1 MNAHIL
7 YAKEGGRKPLL
18 RFKLECINVLLDA
31 SATEPSAPTASDR
44 FSGRHFPELIPPT
57 QSKQNPQKRCVVCTS
72 NKKEKKADTNADIVH
87 KSQGFVQH
95 HASKLTTLSETEH

>member
-1 MNAHIL
+1 M
-7 YAKEGGRKPLL
+7 

-44 FSGRHFPELIPPT
+44 
-57 QSKQNPQKRCVVCTS
+57 KQNPQKRCVVCTS